1 MNLSHLFQSYENLV
15 VRADLAFQK
24 MADEYPQCVTCRRQC
39 SDCCYAVFG
48 LFLIEAVYLNRH
60 FGRMGGKERRETI
73 VRGDKAD
80 KDLERLKKRMQTPNK
95 DPQMEAF
102 SLARERIRCPLLDEG
117 QGCILYPH
125 RPITC
130 RVYGIPTAIQ
140 GKARVCGRT
149 GFKKGESY
157 PTFDLDGVY
166 RELYILSKELLQS
179 AKSDDLDKAS
189 LLISVSKAIRSPLEE
204 LVSKDLKRISN
215 KE

>member
-15 VRADLAFQK
+15 IRADAAFQK
-24 MADEYPQCVTCRRQC
+24 MADAYPEFVTCRRQC

-60 FGRMGGKERRETI
+60 FGRMGRKERRETI
-73 VRGDKAD
+73 VRGNRAD
-80 KDLERLKKRMQTPNK
+80 MDLERLKKRMQTSSN
-95 DPQMEAF
+95 DSQVEGL

-117 QGCILYPH
+117 QECILYPH

-166 RELYILSKELLQS
+166 RELYVLSKELLES
-179 AKSDDLDKAS
+179 AGSDDLEQAS
-189 LLISVSKAIRSPLEE
+189 LLISVSKAISSPLED
-204 LVSKDLKRISN
+204 LVSK
-215 KE
+215 